1 MKGVL
6 AKARADKIRNLP
18 LQKCDLLLHESG
30 APPIHTPLEVLLA
43 LPEEVK
49 RRLFVVH
56 TAELPIDCELRVAPT
71 GTKGTIRLDGF
82 NSQDINSSTHPISN
96 MISISNISESQHSHF
111 DNTYL
116 DSNRGSSF
124 MSSAFKEPSSVN
136 LRPTCVSDAWFILNL
151 LSVVPFFSR

>member
-1 MKGVL
+1 M

-18 LQKCDLLLHESG
+18 LQECDLLLHESG
-30 APPIHTPLEVLLA
+30 APPIHTPLEVLLE

-56 TAELPIDCELRVAPT
+56 TAELPKDCELRVAPT

-82 NSQDINSSTHPISN
+82 NSQDNINGSSHPISN
-96 MISISNISESQHSHF
+96 MISISTMFESQHSHT
-111 DNTYL
+111 DNTCL
-116 DSNRGSSF
+116 DSYRSS
-124 MSSAFKEPSSVN
+124 SLLLSTVKEPSSVN